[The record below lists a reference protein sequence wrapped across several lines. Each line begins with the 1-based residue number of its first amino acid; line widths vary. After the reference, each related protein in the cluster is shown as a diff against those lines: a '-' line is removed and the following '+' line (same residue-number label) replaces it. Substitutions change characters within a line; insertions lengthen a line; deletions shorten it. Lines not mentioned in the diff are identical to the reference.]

1 MPEFDVNNIR
11 IENLTAIYDMALGL
25 ERWFPNN
32 NSAFA
37 YGTRLCEETGEL
49 VEVLLNVGGEK
60 MNTETRKHLIK
71 EIEDVLQIVTGIL
84 GIYALNAR
92 FPKSLVYFMD
102 KQPPHTVTKDDIIA
116 IAVCAGQFADAINHM
131 ENQGVKNQKHSNKPD
146 ERLLEK
152 ANNFVSKI
160 SLFLQYYEL
169 LDDFESQ
176 IKKDYLLLVKKGFIE
191 LNAFIE
197 SAD

>member
-1 MPEFDVNNIR
+1 MIIVNNIR

-49 VEVLLNVGGEK
+49 VEALLNVGDEK
-60 MNTETRKHLIK
+60 MNTETREHLIK
-71 EIEDVLQIVTGIL
+71 EIEDVLQIVVGIL
-84 GIYALNAR
+84 GIYALNDR
-92 FPKSLVYFMD
+92 FPKSLVYFMTN
-102 KQPPHTVTKDDIIA
+102 KTPHRVTKDDIIA
-116 IAVCAGQFADAINHM
+116 IPVCAGQFADAINHM
-131 ENQGVKNQKHSNKPD
+131 ENQGIKNQKRGNRPD

-152 ANNFVSKI
+152 ANNFVSQI
-160 SLFLQYYEL
+160 SLFLQYYKL

-176 IKKDYLLLVKKGFIE
+176 IKKDYLLLTKKGFIE
-191 LNAFIE
+191 LDA
-197 SAD
+197 